1 VAVLELLQAFF
12 KHQPPVFDSHYILRY
27 LSVSVCSRKDGAILS
42 RIIAFSRDNGMRHA
56 MFADEDT
63 SPSLLAAKSGNLS
76 AVKAL
81 QDEGTFDCTC
91 RDMET
96 GLNAAQFAIMNG
108 HDDVLEHIM
117 YCSPGT
123 CIAARPSSACRSL
136 PVLPDALANTSSY
149 GDTTLHILV
158 FCPSAMSASGFDALI
173 DLFSRLGQSFLTALL
188 LPGRCSSSVIKRRP
202 CSAIPPNF

>member
-1 VAVLELLQAFF
+1 VFPCPRTYIRQQPQLASHRVQVHCVFNSFLDANDHVAVLELLQAFF

-117 YCSPGT
+117 YFSPGT
-123 CIAARPSSACRSL
+123 CIAARPS
-136 PVLPDALANTSSY
+136 
-149 GDTTLHILV
+149 
-158 FCPSAMSASGFDALI
+158 
-173 DLFSRLGQSFLTALL
+173 
-188 LPGRCSSSVIKRRP
+188 
-202 CSAIPPNF
+202 